1 MLAARRPSIGLSA
14 PVQAIA
20 VTLLVSGVAF
30 ALAARASIPPW
41 HLGLALLL
49 TLSLPL
55 GAFLRSADRPIG
67 WANTVTLMR
76 LGLAAL
82 VLAGLPRILAADPPI
97 GLLAGVAAAAWL
109 LDAVDGWLARAL
121 REASSF
127 GARLDM
133 ETDSLLLIACTL
145 VLVTADRVGPW
156 ILLAG
161 LLRPLFVVAG
171 AARPWLARPL
181 PASRRRKALC
191 AVPLGLMILAMLPPL
206 PLLAAVLSAAVG
218 LALLTTSFAIDLAW
232 LWRRRSLG
240 TDADRPAA
248 R

>member
-1 MLAARRPSIGLSA
+1 MLAQRRRSVGLGA

-20 VTLLVSGVAF
+20 VAALITGVTL
-30 ALAARASIPPW
+30 ALAVRASIPPL
-41 HLGLALLL
+41 HVGGALALTL
-49 TLSLPL
+49 TLPL
-55 GAFLRSADRPIG
+55 AAYLRSPAGPLG
-67 WANTVTLMR
+67 WANTVTLLR

-82 VLAGLPRILAADPPI
+82 VLAGLPRIVAADPPI
-97 GLLAGVAAAAWL
+97 WLIAGVAATAWL

-121 REASSF
+121 REVSAF

-156 ILLAG
+156 ILVAG

-171 AARPWLARPL
+171 AALPWLARPL

-191 AVPLGLMILAMLPPL
+191 AVPLGLIIVAMLPPL
-206 PLLAAVLSAAVG
+206 PLLASAVSAAVG
-218 LALLTTSFAIDLAW
+218 LALLITSFAIDLAW
-232 LWRRRSLG
+232 LWRQHRPG
-240 TDADRPAA
+240 VQTDPRAA